1 MSVLKSRH
9 GILSNVDILK
19 IKVDKVLLLPRVHSL
34 VIEPAEVNDQQG
46 RKLDYVYLLG
56 HFARSLAQFTLV
68 ITDRVLLEVKLQ
80 ALSDTG
86 PISVLRQGKGQ
97 HGEVA
102 VGDRLSIAE
111 ETLDHGAC
119 LATEQLDN
127 DGLIPL
133 QIVDPVSLGRLDI
146 PLVLDV
152 LFWHVAG
159 LGHPVDIVMK
169 PLQHGAEELV

>member
-9 GILSNVDILK
+9 GILSNVDILE

-34 VIEPAEVNDQQG
+34 MIEPAQVDDQQW
-46 RKLDYVYLLG
+46 RKLDNVCLLG
-56 HFARSLAQFTLV
+56 HFARSLADVALEIV
-68 ITDRVLLEVKLQ
+68 DILLLEKQLK
-80 ALSDTG
+80 ALFDTG
-86 PISVLRQGKGQ
+86 AVVVLRQGEGQ

-102 VGDRLSIAE
+102 VGDRLSIAQG
-111 ETLDHGAC
+111 TFDHGAC

-133 QIVDPVSLGRLDI
+133 EVVDPVSLGCLDI
-146 PLVLDV
+146 TPVYNKELR
-152 LFWHVAG
+152 HETG
-159 LGHPVDIVMK
+159 LGHSVDIIME